1 MIKQFKI
8 FDIKTSVFTE
18 DTVIEAK
25 NSRKALEI
33 YLKNKGENI
42 QFRRSGD
49 TTTRFKVREVG
60 ENKRSTWFKVTNN

>member
-42 QFRRSGD
+42 EFRRSGD
-49 TTTRFKVREVG
+49 TTVRFKVREVG
-60 ENKRSTWFKVTNN
+60 LDKRSTWFKVTNN